1 MAETAENEITML
13 FQGKEVQYDNDGC
26 SSVRVTWLVTLA
38 EEKDDPET
46 EAVKAVLNGTP
57 DTWNGIGNRTARTTE
72 ILTLTS
78 FKVEVEY
85 SRDSDSGGGGGD
97 SEEDKSSIAFEIGG
111 NGTQKIFIS
120 QKTTRYPEKA
130 PDYQGLINVQEDGS
144 VSGVEVPASYFRFSE
159 TYKIAP
165 RLITTLYTRNIGR
178 CYMRVNK
185 YPFRGYLPGEVRFIG
200 CTGQRTGTSSS
211 DMYQMTFNF
220 EVSENYKDEEIR
232 GFDQKISK
240 RGFDYIWFTYHDVPF
255 YVKEGDKVKTYKVKK
270 ANAAYVEEIS
280 KYADFGILRI
290 PGVNVSK
297 ETKETGVAGD

>member
-1 MAETAENEITML
+1 MAGLMNNEISML
-13 FQGKEVQYDNDGC
+13 FQGKEVQYDDNGC
-26 SSVRVTWLVTLA
+26 TSVRVTWLVTLA

-46 EAVKAVLNGTP
+46 EAVKAVLDGTP
-57 DTWNGIGNRTARTTE
+57 DTWNGIENRTARTIE
-72 ILTLTS
+72 ILSLTE

-85 SRDSDSGGGGGD
+85 SRDGDSGGGSS

-120 QKTTRYPEKA
+120 QSTKRYPETA
-130 PDYQGLINVQEDGS
+130 PDYKGLINVQEDGT
-144 VSGVEVPASYFRFSE
+144 VSGVEIPASYFRFSE
-159 TYKIAP
+159 TYRIAP
-165 RLITTLYTRNIGR
+165 SSITTQYTRNIGR

-220 EVSENYKDEEIR
+220 EVSENYKEEVIQ

-240 RGFDYIWFTYHDVPF
+240 NGFDYIWFTYRD
-255 YVKEGDKVKTYKVKK
+255 DKVPVQEDGKEKIYRVKRAK
-270 ANAAYVEEIS
+270 AAYVEQIS

-297 ETKETGVAGD
+297 ETKATGNPG